1 MKLCQLGLISA
12 MSSTSFNAMRSRLF
26 ITEIFKSWQIQTHP
40 IDFELRNSVT
50 SIRMDLN
57 RVEFIYRLTAFN
69 SVTLASFNFSRD
81 LPVSVLTGTV
91 QKSSL
96 QA

>member
-1 MKLCQLGLISA
+1 

-50 SIRMDLN
+50 SIRIDLN
-57 RVEFIYRLTAFN
+57 RVEFIYR
-69 SVTLASFNFSRD
+69 V
-81 LPVSVLTGTV
+81 
-91 QKSSL
+91 
-96 QA
+96 